1 MLLHSATQFHP
12 FSTLPWDDQYPASN
26 RHTLPWDMWRIKT
39 TKDAVWPGG
48 WIGGRRHSV
57 ALPYVTKGGV
67 WLGKATKDGVWLGGR
82 IGGRGHSVALP
93 YVVQHTLRLPYIGKV
108 PVQGR
113 TTKDGVWLGP
123 RVASGSERV
132 ASVLKNFRNYVANKD
147 HQGWRLA
154 RSLDITLGYPIPPF
168 LYPSLG

>member
-1 MLLHSATQFHP
+1 MASGSVVGYYTRP
-12 FSTLPWDDQYPASN
+12 PNSTLSLPFPGMTN
-26 RHTLPWDMWRIKT
+26 TLYTIAPLIK
-39 TKDAVWPGG
+39 VSE
-48 WIGGRRHSV
+48 R
-57 ALPYVTKGGV
+57 
-67 WLGKATKDGVWLGGR
+67 GKT
-82 IGGRGHSVALP
+82 
-93 YVVQHTLRLPYIGKV
+93 PYIGKV

-123 RVASGSERV
+123 SVASGSERV

-154 RSLDITLGYPIPPF
+154 RSLDITLGHPIPPF

>member
-1 MLLHSATQFHP
+1 
-12 FSTLPWDDQYPASN
+12 
-26 RHTLPWDMWRIKT
+26 MWRIKT
-39 TKDAVWPGG
+39 TKD
-48 WIGGRRHSV
+48 
-57 ALPYVTKGGV
+57 
-67 WLGKATKDGVWLGGR
+67 GVWLGGW

-93 YVVQHTLRLPYIGKV
+93 YV
-108 PVQGR
+108 
-113 TTKDGVWLGP
+113 TKGGVWLGP

-154 RSLDITLGYPIPPF
+154 RSLDITLGHPIPPF